1 MNLKRYS
8 DKLPV
13 YVSAGVLLAGS
24 LWFVRKDWHIRGE
37 DIAELRAA
45 VEERRIALEFDY
57 DLGFFEREWNDF
69 GVSRVYFKVIEDTS
83 GGKITYTNGFS
94 LGQSLVFSNVGHTT
108 FQRVDFIIAPT
119 TPVGTYFEAAWYIDG
134 NMQPGRMIM
143 VVGKDPPGGASYLG
157 PLGDINLYWRRLNVA
172 PGTVVDNWVQL
183 PEAPRYRAEQF
194 IVQPRITKAQVYDE
208 ILVTA
213 RDMATAHS
221 WRDVFWRDV
230 FWLTGDVADG
240 DVLCGVATNIGWEL
254 FSQTTTSNSCGVYT
268 AAAYRWE
275 AITASTPIK
284 ENIDTTATR
293 SGLFSTVPGVART
306 NAPFATLLFPTSTN
320 NVTFSA
326 DIGEWWNTIGNGD
339 VFYKYACESPNGT
352 YTGHQVTLGDL
363 NQAANVLSNM
373 TRTITVIPLAV
384 GVLASNGVSKV
395 YERRGFANTYD
406 PVTYYSEPA
415 NTVEDMWDG
424 ARAEAGL
431 EAEDVFDPASWG
443 GILVIYTHNAMFQR
457 IYERPGPDDPH
468 PTDRWSADDS
478 GLYITHTTELDAF
491 LSPDYPSL
499 YALTN
504 GMIAKVRVFAVVRS
518 ETRFPGSWVNRV
530 PCEDNH
536 FTITDRHQGGDY
548 SDFVDFMV
556 WGFVVGMANPWN
568 PGVEIAALPVSSPS
582 LSGHADYTAGHN
594 QPGYALQLVA
604 EVDNPTG
611 PIPIQLGGDSFNYP
625 NLKSKSTRGWTE
637 DDPDTYEEDYV
648 WFEERWAA
656 YATVYLTD
664 FVVVVDWNF
673 AHLTDTPYVPTPYT
687 PEWLSTNTP

>member
-1 MNLKRYS
+1 MNWRRYT

-13 YVSAGVLLAGS
+13 FVSTGILITGAFWYL
-24 LWFVRKDWHIRGE
+24 RDDPHIRGE

-45 VEERRIALEFDY
+45 VEERRTALEFEY
-57 DLGFFEREWNDF
+57 DLGFWERVWNDF

-83 GGKITYTNGFS
+83 GGKITYTNGCS
-94 LGQSLVFSNVGHTT
+94 LYQSLVFSNVNYTT

-119 TPVGTYFEAAWYIDG
+119 TPVGAYFEAAWYIDG

-194 IVQPRITKAQVYDE
+194 IVRPRITKAQVYDE

-230 FWLTGDVADG
+230 FWLIGDIADG
-240 DVLCGVATNIGWEL
+240 DVLCGVANNIGWEL
-254 FSQTTTSNSCGVYT
+254 FGQPTTSNSCGVYT
-268 AAAYRWE
+268 DATYRWE
-275 AITASTPIK
+275 AITASTPIQ

-293 SGLFSTVPGVART
+293 SGVFSVAPGIARINT
-306 NAPFATLLFPTSTN
+306 PFATLLFPTSTN
-320 NVTFSA
+320 NITLSEG
-326 DIGEWWNTIGNGD
+326 IGEWWNTIGNGD
-339 VFYKYACESPNGT
+339 VFYKYACESSNGT

-373 TRTITVIPLAV
+373 TRTIAVIPFGV
-384 GVLASNGVSKV
+384 SVLASNGVSKV
-395 YERRGFANTYD
+395 YERRGNAHSYD

-424 ARAEAGL
+424 ALAEAGL
-431 EAEDVFDPASWG
+431 EAEAVFDPASWG
-443 GILVIYTHNAMFQR
+443 GILVYYARNARFQR
-457 IYERPGPDDPH
+457 IYERPGPDYPR
-468 PTDRWSADDS
+468 PMDRWSAEDG
-478 GLYITHTTELDAF
+478 GLYYTSTIELDAF
-491 LSPDYPSL
+491 LPSYPSL

-518 ETRFPGSWVNRV
+518 ETRFPGSWGSPV
-530 PCEDNH
+530 PCEGNR
-536 FTITDRHQGGDY
+536 FTIMDRHQGGDY

-556 WGFVVGMANPWN
+556 WGFVVGMANPLN

-582 LSGHADYTAGHN
+582 LSGCADYTAGHN

-611 PIPIQLGGDSFNYP
+611 VIPIRLGGDSLNCP
-625 NLKSKSTRGWTE
+625 DLKSKITRGWTE

-648 WFEERWAA
+648 WFEERWDA

-673 AHLTDTPYVPTPYT
+673 KHLVSTPYEPDPYT
-687 PEWLSTNTP
+687 PEWLSTNSP